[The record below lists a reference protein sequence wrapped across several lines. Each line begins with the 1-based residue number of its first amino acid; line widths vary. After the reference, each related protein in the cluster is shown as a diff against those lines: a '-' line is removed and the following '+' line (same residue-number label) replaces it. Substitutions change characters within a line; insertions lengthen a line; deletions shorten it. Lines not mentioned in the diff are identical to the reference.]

1 MAIYCAGVSATWNG
15 VSFGEVTKIDIT
27 RGGEL
32 PQARGS
38 TWTVDAGTIEITS
51 LSSAQLDMAQYGKKA
66 VLALTGGGLTQTMKA
81 ICQTLKTS
89 GTVNDVTRYVGTF
102 RIVME

>member
-1 MAIYCAGVSATWNG
+1 MATNCAGVTATWNS
-15 VSFGEVTKIDIT
+15 VAFGEVTKIDVT
-27 RGGEL
+27 RGGEP

-38 TWTVDAGTIEITS
+38 TWTLDAGTIEITS
-51 LSSAQLDMAQYGKKA
+51 LSTAQLTASEYGKKA
-66 VLALTGGGLTQTMKA
+66 TLAITGGGLTLTTKA
-81 ICQTLKTS
+81 ICQTLRAT

>member
-1 MAIYCAGVSATWNG
+1 MAIYCAGVSATWNS
-15 VSFGEVTKIDIT
+15 VALGEVTKIDVT
-27 RGGEL
+27 HGGEL

-51 LSSAQLDMAQYGKKA
+51 LSTAQLTAGQYGRKA
-66 VLALTGGGLTQTMKA
+66 TLAITGGGLTMTTKA
-81 ICQTLKTS
+81 ICQTLRAT
-89 GTVNDVTRYVGTF
+89 GAVNDVTRYVGTF